1 MPEFDRVAPH
11 YDETRLPPSEGEL
24 RAVIEGL
31 GGARDVLDAGVG
43 TGRFARPLLEAG
55 FQVCGVD
62 LSRGMLARARAKG
75 LPRLVRGTLLRLP
88 FRDRA
93 FDAAL
98 VVHVLQ
104 LVPDPFPVLRELSRV
119 SRGLVLAYLPGPH
132 GGGRLGPVRRRYRE
146 IAGELGTPIAPRARY
161 WENGDRIARHCPPT
175 QLTTLELP
183 SSARRRPGEEW
194 QWRTFGGLIDVPEE
208 VHEQIVERL
217 RAEGLLEEP
226 RERPRPREV
235 RLAVWEGEAL
245 EARLRESPV

>member
-11 YDETRLPPSEGEL
+11 YDETRLPPSAGEL

-31 GGARDVLDAGVG
+31 GGARSVLDAGVG

-88 FRDRA
+88 FRDRT

-119 SRGLVLAYLPGPH
+119 SRDRVLAYLPGPH
-132 GGGRLGPVRRRYRE
+132 GGRLGPIRSRYRE
-146 IAGELGTPIAPRARY
+146 VAAELGVPIAPRPRY
-161 WENGDRIARHCPPT
+161 WENGDRIARRCPPT
-175 QLTTLELP
+175 HLTTLELP
-183 SSARRRPGEEW
+183 SPARRKPGEEW

-208 VHEQIVERL
+208 VHRRIVERL
-217 RAEGLLEEP
+217 RAEGLLEDS
-226 RERPRPREV
+226 REGPRPREV
-235 RLAVWEGEAL
+235 RLAVWEGPAL
-245 EARLRESPV
+245 EASLRESPV